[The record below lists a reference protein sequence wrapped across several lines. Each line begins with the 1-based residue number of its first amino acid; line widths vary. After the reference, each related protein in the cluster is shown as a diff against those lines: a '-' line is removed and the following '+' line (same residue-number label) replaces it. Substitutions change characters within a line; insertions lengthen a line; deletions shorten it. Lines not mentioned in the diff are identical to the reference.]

1 MGPHSRVIVALI
13 VGLVLP
19 VAAAYE
25 CASHWTGK
33 QVLHDIGDPSMKGKT
48 VVINGGDS
56 GIGLGGATALA
67 AAGANIIFLGYNS
80 EKARAAMKNIT
91 AVTGSTSMFL
101 IDGFDLSSFANV
113 HETAAKVL
121 AMAQSIDVLILD
133 AGDFSEPS
141 DGKHNITED
150 GVEITF
156 QINFLGHVLL
166 TQELL
171 PAVRRSKGR
180 VVFTSSVSGS
190 FVQTPGSPA
199 VQTLEV
205 CGMSGLSA
213 TCVEDAT
220 HVKAVVTQ
228 NAPTMPGY
236 GVASLAFYSYYTR
249 QFWIAGLA
257 RREAKAQSG
266 VRALAFHPGVVHT
279 ALQPPWM
286 NASVFVAMCKAPSA
300 WFQCQCYTNMTTKV
314 FDPYNCP
321 KTLYEGGSNLAF
333 LAAAP
338 DADVDPLV
346 GKLTAACSD
355 IGPVADPFQAMVAA
369 KGEEEAEAYTDS
381 LMRLWDAM
389 IAPKER
395 KERKRRKGSKL
406 S

>member
-1 MGPHSRVIVALI
+1 
-13 VGLVLP
+13 
-19 VAAAYE
+19 
-25 CASHWTGK
+25 
-33 QVLHDIGDPSMKGKT
+33 MKGKT

-67 AAGANIIFLGYNS
+67 AAGADLIFLGYNS
-80 EKARAAMKNIT
+80 EKAQAAMKNIT
-91 AVTGSTSMFL
+91 AVTGSTSMSL

-113 HETAAKVL
+113 HETATKVL

-166 TQELL
+166 TKELL
-171 PAVRRSKGR
+171 PAVRRAKGR

-190 FVQTPGSPA
+190 FVQNPGGPA
-199 VQTLEV
+199 VQALEV

-286 NASVFVAMCKAPSA
+286 NASAFVAMCKAPSA
-300 WFQCQCYTNMTTKV
+300 WFQCQCYNNITTKV
-314 FDPYNCP
+314 FDP
-321 KTLYEGGSNLAF
+321 F
-333 LAAAP
+333 
-338 DADVDPLV
+338 
-346 GKLTAACSD
+346 
-355 IGPVADPFQAMVAA
+355 
-369 KGEEEAEAYTDS
+369 
-381 LMRLWDAM
+381 
-389 IAPKER
+389 
-395 KERKRRKGSKL
+395 KRV
-406 S
+406 